1 LGFPPRLRLVAVS
14 LTLLP
19 RRVYEDRETDL
30 SKKPASHRLTFPSGQ
45 RQEKVMKRLTV
56 ALAAVA
62 GVFLAATPL
71 LACGDKFVVLGRGV
85 RFQHVHA
92 AKHPASILVY
102 MNPGSRVAQ
111 AEKEFQLQAM
121 LKLAGHKPVA
131 VEGASLAQALSSK
144 SYDVVLADLGDAATL
159 EQEVTSVPSKP
170 VVVPVLYNPTKADLA
185 AAEEK
190 YSCVLAASKKNRN
203 LLDVVDEVMSSR
215 HRGEEAKCMR
225 KL

>member
-1 LGFPPRLRLVAVS
+1 
-14 LTLLP
+14 
-19 RRVYEDRETDL
+19 VYEDPRL
-30 SKKPASHRLTFPSGQ
+30 LAASDR
-45 RQEKVMKRLTV
+45 RQVMKRFAV
-56 ALAAVA
+56 ALAAVL
-62 GVFLAATPL
+62 GVSLFATPL

-85 RFQHVHA
+85 RFHRVHA

-111 AEKEFQLQAM
+111 AEKEFQLQAL

-131 VEGASLAQALSSK
+131 VEGAALAQALSSK
-144 SYDVVLADLGDAATL
+144 KYDVVLADLGDAATL
-159 EQEVTSVPSKP
+159 EHEVTSSASKP

-185 AAEEK
+185 TAAEK

-203 LLDVVDEVMSSR
+203 LLDVVDEVMLSR
-215 HRGEEAKCMR
+215 HRGEGAKCMR